1 MILIVD
7 MNKECKVGIKIVPSV
22 MEGIIKRILE
32 KYEYAQ
38 EKTYINGN
46 TTWAVVQVCKEL
58 RGDL

>member
-22 MEGIIKRILE
+22 MEEIIKRILE

-38 EKTYINGN
+38 EKTYINGS